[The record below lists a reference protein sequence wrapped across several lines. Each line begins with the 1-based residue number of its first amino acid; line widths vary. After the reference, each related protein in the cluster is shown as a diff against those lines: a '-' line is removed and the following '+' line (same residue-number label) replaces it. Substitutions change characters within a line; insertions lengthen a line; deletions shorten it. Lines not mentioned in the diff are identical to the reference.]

1 MAGGVAGHVRPIQAG
16 ETLEKCRAGA
26 GGSGRFTGDPGKEVS
41 KKEEVLRGSWGR
53 CVRAGS

>member
-16 ETLEKCRAGA
+16 ETLEKCGAGA

-41 KKEEVLRGSWGR
+41 KRGDEVGR
-53 CVRAGS
+53 ECWATD